1 MYTTFTE
8 LEKSYP
14 LFSIKT
20 YTSHTKFMSNQQ
32 ENVKREKEGNTTA
45 KYFTR
50 NECILSEKTFLKLS
64 TPLSLAEHWCE
75 YAELS

>member
-1 MYTTFTE
+1 
-8 LEKSYP
+8 
-14 LFSIKT
+14 
-20 YTSHTKFMSNQQ
+20 MSNQQ

-50 NECILSEKTFLKLS
+50 NECVLSEKTFLKLS
-64 TPLSLAEHWCE
+64 TPLWLAEHWCE

>member
-1 MYTTFTE
+1 MYTTFME

-14 LFSIKT
+14 LFSIKA

-32 ENVKREKEGNTTA
+32 ENVKREKEGNITA

-50 NECILSEKTFLKLS
+50 NECVLSEKTFLKLS
-64 TPLSLAEHWCE
+64 TSLSLAEH
-75 YAELS
+75 